1 MSETP
6 TAAEFVNR
14 LQEHRSEEEL
24 AKIRRRFPDR
34 WQSFLGVR
42 MGTVFSLAKENA
54 AMPIAELDRLLD
66 SEIHEARV
74 GALKIMGYQAARRST
89 PESRRAELYELYLR
103 RLDRIDNW
111 DLVDLSGHTVV
122 GGHLLQ
128 RPRDVLYELA
138 AGDDPWRRRLAIW
151 ATMAFVRQGEL
162 DDTFAIAALLAEDE
176 HEHVQTVVGGL
187 LRSAGDSDIAR
198 LRGFLDAHAARM
210 GRTALRYALEHLAPE
225 ERAHYR
231 NMRTASR

>member
-1 MSETP
+1 MSTTP

-24 AKIRRRFPDR
+24 DKIRRRFPER
-34 WQSFLGVR
+34 WQDFLGVR
-42 MGTVFSLAKENA
+42 MGTVFSLAKEYA

-66 SEIHEARV
+66 SEVHEARV

-89 PESRRAELYELYLR
+89 PESRREELYELYLR
-103 RLDRIDNW
+103 RLDRIDHW

-122 GGHLLQ
+122 GGHLVD
-128 RPRDVLYELA
+128 RPRNVLYELA
-138 AGDDPWRRRLAIW
+138 RSEDPWRRRLAIW
-151 ATMAFVRQGEL
+151 ATMAFVRRGEL

-187 LRSAGDSDIAR
+187 LRTAGDHDLAR
-198 LRGFLDAHAARM
+198 LRAFLDTHAARM
-210 GRTALRYALEHLAPE
+210 GRTALRYALEHLDPD

-231 NMRTASR
+231 NARKASG